1 MSKDSLI
8 YLIEDDILKLNS
20 FLKEFDFTISL
31 EQFEKINQ
39 EQFEQ
44 FKEIIKISLY
54 FVEINQ
60 SNTRKI
66 IHLLK
71 ILDIDNISF
80 VLNSIELIINATEL
94 FLF

>member
-31 EQFEKINQ
+31 ENFNTIYE
-39 EQFEQ
+39 EQFIKLQ
-44 FKEIIKISLY
+44 KIIKISLS
-54 FVEINQ
+54 FIENDK
-60 SNTRKI
+60 NNLKHI
-66 IHLLK
+66 IKLLK
-71 ILDIDNISF
+71 LLNIENLSFILD
-80 VLNSIELIINATEL
+80 SIELIINGSEL

>member
-44 FKEIIKISLY
+44 LQKIIKISLY
-54 FVEINQ
+54 FIESNQ